1 MIKRLALNTASNMG
15 TLVIK
20 LAITFVMTP
29 ILIKNLGHYDYGVWE
44 MIGGII
50 GYMGMLDLGIRPAVS
65 RFAARYIALKDEAA
79 LRILY
84 STAWFFLLVVGFL
97 IAIILTCWGIFFPE
111 LIAEHSTDTQRYT
124 LLLLILAAQLLI
136 TFPSY
141 TTESFM
147 ESYQEYYLKNN
158 ITIINSF
165 IGFAAI
171 YYYMTPSNALVL
183 LAGVNALGVCT
194 KYVFLVWYMQYRRPF
209 LRIKAAYL
217 SFVQLKELLRFSIK
231 TVIQGIST
239 RMENSTDAIV
249 IGTILGPALVPLYSV
264 PANLLNHIRGI
275 CVTLTHVF
283 MPYLSG
289 LSATNDHEKIKGVY
303 LSGSKL
309 VVSLTLLLTVGAVTL
324 GEDFLRLWVGS
335 EIASSASGFLL
346 IIAAFT
352 VLPLLNPLSS
362 RYLTA
367 IDKHGFFAKW
377 QPVVAV
383 SNLVVS
389 VILIYPMGI
398 AGVAL
403 GSLIPALVFQ
413 PIVLHV
419 CCKELQISM
428 WSYVSHVLLPWV
440 IPCAGMI
447 AAIHFLSKYIVIE
460 GYIPFL
466 EVAIAGSIIFMILS
480 YIFAF
485 NANEKNMLLNLIRR
499 KKIDIG
505 E

>member
-65 RFAARYIALKDEAA
+65 RFAARYIALKDESA
-79 LRILY
+79 LRTLY
-84 STAWFFLLVVGFL
+84 STAWFFLLVVGL
-97 IAIILTCWGIFFPE
+97 VIAVTLTCWGVFFPD

-136 TFPSY
+136 TFPAYAAESY
-141 TTESFM
+141 M

-158 ITIINSF
+158 ITIVNSF
-165 IGFAAI
+165 IGFALI
-171 YYYMTPSNALVL
+171 YYYITPSNALVL

-194 KYVFLVWYMQYRRPF
+194 KYIFLVWYMQYRRPF
-209 LRIKAAYL
+209 LKIRAAYF
-217 SFVQLKELLRFSIK
+217 SYVQLKELLKFSIK

-289 LSATNDHEKIKGVY
+289 LSATNDHEKIKTVY

-309 VVSLTLLLTVGAVTL
+309 VVSLTLLLTVGAVAL

-335 EIASSASGFLL
+335 QISDSAGDFFL

-383 SNLVVS
+383 ANLILS

-419 CCKELQISM
+419 CCKELQSSM
-428 WSYVSHVLLPWV
+428 WEYVTYVLLPWV
-440 IPCAGMI
+440 IPCAAMI
-447 AAIHFLSKYIVIE
+447 GCIYVLKNYIGID
-460 GYIPFL
+460 GYIHFL
-466 EVAIAGSIIFMILS
+466 EVASLGSIVFMLS
-480 YIFAF
+480 AYIFAF
-485 NANEKNMLLNLIRR
+485 NAKEKNILLNIIRR
-499 KKIDIG
+499 KKVNLG